1 MAENFIVEVVTPTS
15 SRTFDDVRHVRA
27 PGLDGSFGILARHIP
42 AIIALK
48 PGEVKIES
56 GDRQQLLAISDGYC
70 EIQRE
75 RILLLVET
83 AELPEDIDLERA
95 QAALERAQKMLSDH
109 PENLNRDRA
118 VAAVRRAKNRL
129 RIANRK

>member
-1 MAENFIVEVVTPTS
+1 MADKFNVEVVTPTS

-27 PGLDGSFGILARHIP
+27 PGLDGSFGVLARHIP

-48 PGEVKIES
+48 PGEVKIDS
-56 GDRQQLLAISDGYC
+56 GNSQQSLAISDGYC

-83 AELPEDIDLERA
+83 AELPEDIDVERA
-95 QAALERAQKMLSDH
+95 QAALERAQKLLSDR
-109 PENLNRDRA
+109 PDALDPDRA
-118 VAAVRRAKNRL
+118 KASVSRAKNRL
-129 RIANRK
+129 RIANKK

>member
-1 MAENFIVEVVTPTS
+1 MADIFNVEVVTPTS
-15 SRTFDDVRHVRA
+15 SRSYENVRHVRA

-48 PGEVKIES
+48 PGEVRIES
-56 GDRQQLLAISDGYC
+56 GGRQQLLAISDGYC

-75 RILLLVET
+75 GILLLVET
-83 AELPEDIDLERA
+83 AELPEDIDVERA
-95 QAALERAQKMLSDH
+95 QAALERAQKLLSDR
-109 PENLNRDRA
+109 PEDLDRDRA

-129 RIANRK
+129 RVAKKK

>member
-1 MAENFIVEVVTPTS
+1 MAENFNVEVVTPTS
-15 SRTFDDVRHVRA
+15 SRTFDDVSHVRA
-27 PGLDGSFGILARHIP
+27 PGLDGNFGVLARHIP

-56 GDRQQLLAISDGYC
+56 GGRQQLLAISEGYC

-75 RILLLVET
+75 GILLLVET
-83 AELPEDIDLERA
+83 AELPEEIDVERA
-95 QAALERAQKMLSDH
+95 QAALDRAQKMLSDH
-109 PENLNRDRA
+109 PEDLNSDRA
-118 VAAVRRAKNRL
+118 VAAVNRAKNRL

>member
-1 MAENFIVEVVTPTS
+1 MAENFNVEVVTPTS
-15 SRTFDDVRHVRA
+15 SRTFNDVRHVRA

>member
-1 MAENFIVEVVTPTS
+1 MAENFNVEVVTPTS
-15 SRTFDDVRHVRA
+15 LKTFDDVRHVRA

-48 PGEVKIES
+48 PGELKIEN
-56 GDRQQLLAISDGYC
+56 GDHQQLLAISEGYC

-83 AELPEDIDLERA
+83 AELPEDIDVERA
-95 QAALERAQKMLSDH
+95 QTALERAQKMLSDR
-109 PENLNRDRA
+109 PEDLNRDRA
-118 VAAVRRAKNRL
+118 VAALRRAKNRL
-129 RIANRK
+129 RIAKKK

>member
-1 MAENFIVEVVTPTS
+1 MAENFNVEVVTPTS
-15 SRTFDDVRHVRA
+15 SRTFNDVRHVRA

-56 GDRQQLLAISDGYC
+56 GDRQHLLAISDGYC

-95 QAALERAQKMLSDH
+95 QAALERAQKMLSNH

>member
-1 MAENFIVEVVTPTS
+1 MADKFNVEVVTPTS

-27 PGLDGSFGILARHIP
+27 PGLDGSFGVLARHIP

-48 PGEVKIES
+48 PGEIKIDR
-56 GDRQQLLAISDGYC
+56 GDRQQSLAISDGYC

-83 AELPEDIDLERA
+83 AELPEDIDVERA
-95 QAALERAQKMLSDH
+95 QAALERAQKLLSDR
-109 PENLNRDRA
+109 PEDLNPDRA
-118 VAAVRRAKNRL
+118 KASVSRAKNRL
-129 RIANRK
+129 RIANKK

>member
-1 MAENFIVEVVTPTS
+1 LAENFRVEVVTPTS
-15 SRTFDDVRHVRA
+15 SKTFDGVRHVRA
-27 PGLDGSFGILARHIP
+27 PGIDGNFGVLARHIP

-48 PGEVKIES
+48 PGEVQIDS
-56 GDRQQLLAISDGYC
+56 GEQQQLLSVSGGYC

-83 AELPEDIDLERA
+83 AESPEDIDVERA
-95 QAALERAQKMLSDH
+95 QSALERAQKMLSER
-109 PENLNRDRA
+109 PEFLDSGRA
-118 VAAVRRAKNRL
+118 RASISRAKNRL

>member
-1 MAENFIVEVVTPTS
+1 MADKFNVEVVTPTS

-27 PGLDGSFGILARHIP
+27 PGLDGSFGVLARHIP

-48 PGEVKIES
+48 PGEVKIDS
-56 GDRQQLLAISDGYC
+56 GDRQQSLAISDGYC

-83 AELPEDIDLERA
+83 AKLPEDIDVERA
-95 QAALERAQKMLSDH
+95 QAALERAQKLLSDR
-109 PENLNRDRA
+109 PDDLDPDRA
-118 VAAVRRAKNRL
+118 KAAVRKAKNRL
-129 RIANRK
+129 RIANKK

>member
-1 MAENFIVEVVTPTS
+1 MAENFNVEVVTPTS
-15 SRTFDDVRHVRA
+15 SRTFYDVHHVRA

-56 GDRQQLLAISDGYC
+56 SDRRQLLAISEGYC

-83 AELPEDIDLERA
+83 AELPEDIDVERA
-95 QAALERAQKMLSDH
+95 QAALERAQKILSEH
-109 PENLNRDRA
+109 PEDLNPDRA
-118 VAAVRRAKNRL
+118 KAAISRAKNRL
-129 RIANRK
+129 GIAAKK

>member
-1 MAENFIVEVVTPTS
+1 MAENFNVEVVTPTS
-15 SRTFDDVRHVRA
+15 LKTFDDVRHVRA

-48 PGEVKIES
+48 PGELKIES
-56 GDRQQLLAISDGYC
+56 ADHQQLLAISEGYC

-83 AELPEDIDLERA
+83 AELPEDIDVERA
-95 QAALERAQKMLSDH
+95 QTALERAQKMLSDRS
-109 PENLNRDRA
+109 ENLNRDRA
-118 VAAVRRAKNRL
+118 KAAISRAKNRL
-129 RIANRK
+129 RIAKRK